1 MPQSAG
7 KKRDV
12 DVRERL
18 GKIGMRPTRQRVA
31 LASLLL
37 ASGHGRVTAGSLYGE
52 ARAAGYSVSRAT
64 VCLALRQFEQAGLL
78 RRFTVRG
85 SRKAWFG
92 T

>member
-1 MPQSAG
+1 MTRSSS
-7 KKRDV
+7 KKCDA
-12 DVRERL
+12 DVRDRL
-18 GKIGMRPTRQRVA
+18 GKMGVRPTRQRLA

-37 ASGHGRVTAGSLYGE
+37 VGGHERVTAEMLYKE

-92 T
+92 A